1 MFDNMMAYFCPYINK
16 RYNVMKN
23 YFLYPLLD
31 NAKIR
36 SLPIKFLKGGV
47 VQFTIAIIIID
58 SFEGVVY
65 VGLRKPAL
73 QYV

>member
-1 MFDNMMAYFCPYINK
+1 
-16 RYNVMKN
+16 MKD

-47 VQFTIAIIIID
+47 FQFTIAIIIID
-58 SFEGVVY
+58 SFEGVIY
-65 VGLRKPAL
+65 VGLRKPA
-73 QYV
+73 

>member
-1 MFDNMMAYFCPYINK
+1 
-16 RYNVMKN
+16 MKD

-58 SFEGVVY
+58 SFEGVIY